1 MSNLSSID
9 YLIICAYLAAVL
21 FQGIWV
27 GRRIQDLQ
35 EYAVAG
41 RAYRDFIVFA
51 TLAASFIGGG
61 FSMGNA
67 EKVFQIGIVNIVAL
81 WGFSLKEILVAT
93 CIAPRIG
100 QFPGVIS
107 VGDIMEKNYGR
118 FGKVTAG
125 VFGVILCA
133 GILGAQV
140 GAIGYIFNLFLHLPI
155 GIGIL
160 VGTGIV
166 IIYATLG
173 GMRSVVAT
181 DITQFLVLSTGIILA
196 LLLGLQATGGLDGLM
211 AGVPENRFNL
221 FGTIRP
227 WKVLSL
233 FLTFLLGE
241 TLVPPYVQRLFIGK
255 SAHHTARGTLWSGLF
270 SIPFFAITGT
280 LGLVALALKPDLNPN
295 LALPFVIQ
303 EVLPV
308 GLRGFLIGGL
318 MAVVMSSADSFLN
331 SSAIAFSNDIVQPLR
346 RRPLSPRA
354 SLRVARLATFITGA
368 LAIVF
373 AIKIGSILDILIYAY
388 KFWAPIIVVPLGA
401 TLLGMKAS
409 KSSFVIGAIA
419 GIMGGL
425 AWNILLQAPGGFDGL
440 VVGVL
445 ANLLAF
451 AVTNLVQRRLRARD
465 SDR

>member
-1 MSNLSSID
+1 MSNLSSLD
-9 YLIICAYLAAVL
+9 YLIIVAYLVGIL
-21 FQGIWV
+21 LQGLWF
-27 GRRIQDLQ
+27 GRRVQDLQ

-41 RAYRDFIVFA
+41 RSYSHLIVFA

-67 EKVFQIGIVNIVAL
+67 EKVFKIGIINIVAL

-93 CIAPRIG
+93 CLAPRIG
-100 QFPGVIS
+100 RFPGVIS

-118 FGKVTAG
+118 LGKMVSG

-140 GAIGYIFNLFLHLPI
+140 GAIGYIFNLFLNIPVTF
-155 GIGIL
+155 GIL

-166 IIYATLG
+166 IIYATVG

-181 DITQFLVLSTGIILA
+181 DVTQFLILSIGITLA
-196 LLLGLQATGGLDGLM
+196 LILGVQATGGFQGLV
-211 AGVPENRFNL
+211 ASVPGNRFDI
-221 FGTIRP
+221 FGTLSP
-227 WKVLSL
+227 LEFLSL

-241 TLVPPYVQRLFIGK
+241 TLVPPYVQRLLIGK
-255 SAHHTARGTLWSGLF
+255 TPRHTARGTLWSGLF
-270 SIPFFAITGT
+270 SIPFFVMTGS

-295 LALPFVIQ
+295 LALPYVIQ
-303 EVLPV
+303 EVLPM
-308 GLRGFLIGGL
+308 GLRGFLIAGL

-331 SSAIAFSNDIVQPLR
+331 SSAIAFSHDIVAPCR
-346 RRPLSPRA
+346 RQPLSPRA
-354 SLRVARLATFITGA
+354 SLLVARLATFITGA

-373 AIKIGSILDILIYAY
+373 AIKIGSILGILIYSY

-401 TLLGMKAS
+401 TLLGFNATKAS
-409 KSSFVIGAIA
+409 FAVGAGA
-419 GIMGGL
+419 GLLGEL
-425 AWNILLQAPGGFDGL
+425 VWNIALHAPGGFDGL

-445 ANLLAF
+445 ANLLTFTA
-451 AVTNLVQRRLRARD
+451 TNLIQQRLTKRGV
-465 SDR
+465 S

>member
-9 YLIICAYLAAVL
+9 YLIIAAYLIGIL
-21 FQGIWV
+21 LQGIWV
-27 GRRIQDLQ
+27 GRKIKDLQ

-41 RAYRDFIVFA
+41 RSYRDFVVFA

-67 EKVFQIGIVNIVAL
+67 EKVFQIGIINIVAL

-118 FGKVTAG
+118 LGKVVSG
-125 VFGVILCA
+125 VFAVILCA

-140 GAIGYIFNLFLHLPI
+140 GAIGYIFNLFLHIPI
-155 GIGIL
+155 GVGIL
-160 VGTGIV
+160 IGTGIV
-166 IIYATLG
+166 IVYATVG

-181 DITQFLVLSTGIILA
+181 DITQFLLLSVGITLA
-196 LLLGLQATGGLDGLM
+196 LILGLHAVGGVDRLM
-211 AGVPENRFNL
+211 ATVPANRFTM
-221 FGTIRP
+221 FGTLSP
-227 WKVLSL
+227 LAFLSL

-241 TLVPPYVQRLFIGK
+241 TLVPPYVQRLLVGK
-255 SAHHTARGTLWSGLF
+255 NARHTARGTLWSGLF
-270 SIPFFAITGT
+270 SIPFFVITGSI
-280 LGLVALALKPDLNPN
+280 GLIALVLKPDLNPN
-295 LALPFVIQ
+295 LAMPYVIQ

-308 GLRGFLIGGL
+308 GLRGLLIAGL

-331 SSAIAFSNDIVQPLR
+331 SSAIAFYNDIVAPLR

-354 SLRVARLATFITGA
+354 SLLVARLATCITGA

-373 AIKIGSILDILIYAY
+373 AVKIESILDILIYAY
-388 KFWAPIIVVPLGA
+388 KFWAPIILVPLGA
-401 TLLGMKAS
+401 TLLGIKAS
-409 KSSFVIGAIA
+409 KSSFVIGAAA
-419 GIMGGL
+419 GLLGEL
-425 AWNILLQAPGGFDGL
+425 VWNTLLKTPGGFDGL
-440 VVGVL
+440 AVGVL

-451 AVTNLVQRRLRARD
+451 SLTNLGPRWIKAREA
-465 SDR
+465 